1 MKRILIIEDH
11 ADMRRN
17 LRLMLRLE
25 GFAIFEAD
33 NGVAG
38 VAAARQHRPDLIL
51 CDVMMPKLDGYGVL
65 KELREDPDTRTI
77 PFLFLT
83 AKGDKLD
90 IRHGMNLGADDY
102 LPKPVGRDELM
113 AAIEARLER
122 ARQQSHPEFKPNFA
136 SAIPLETIGLTPRE
150 AEVLLWIAQGKSNGD
165 IGALLGM
172 VEVTVKKH
180 VTRIFEKL
188 GVETRN
194 AATLRALEVLSSEA
208 AK

>member
-1 MKRILIIEDH
+1 MTKILIIEDD
-11 ADMRRN
+11 ARTRDN
-17 LRLMLRLE
+17 LATILRMEGYQPFTAPDGKRGLE
-25 GFAIFEAD
+25 
-33 NGVAG
+33 
-38 VAAARQHRPDLIL
+38 AAWSEKPDLIL

-65 KELREDPDTRTI
+65 KALREDPDTRTI

-113 AAIEARLER
+113 AAIAARLER
-122 ARQQSHPEFKPNFA
+122 ARQQAQPEFKPNFD
-136 SAIPLETIGLTPRE
+136 SAIPLESIGLTPRE
-150 AEVLLWIAQGKSNGD
+150 AEVLLWIAQGKSNND
-165 IGALLGM
+165 IGTLLGM

-194 AATLRALEVLSSEA
+194 AATLRALEVLSSQA